1 MYFGLSSGG
10 IVKERPSKGKFCRTK
25 EEYLIDRKRGF
36 YDEAQETMPPEER
49 EAFRRVILRDT
60 VKHAYENAPATRKK
74 MDEAGVKP
82 SEVCDVA
89 DLSRIPITRK
99 ADLKTI
105 QKAELPFGGLAAVPP
120 RAMRR
125 IYVSPGPTYDP
136 EGREESHWRWEKA
149 FVAAGF
155 RPGDIVQNTF
165 MYHFSP
171 AGLMFDEALIRIG
184 CTVIP
189 AGVGNTE
196 MQVQVMRDLCVTGYV
211 GTPSFLMTVLEKA
224 KEMGITPG
232 NGFCLQVA
240 LVAAEMLPEALRKT
254 FQEEF
259 GIQVRQAYGTAD
271 VGSLGYECYEARGMH
286 IPDEILLELVD
297 PGTGEAVGPGKIGEV
312 VVTLPNT
319 TYPLVRFGTGDL
331 SVFTDEP
338 CPCGRSSSR
347 LVRIIGRIDQV
358 TKMKGMFVH
367 PEQVEQIEKKIPE
380 VELLQLVITRVG
392 HEDKMTI
399 KTVLK
404 GTASP
409 SDALGTRISEV
420 AREVTRLRGEV
431 VFIDGADLSGE
442 DKKIVDRRK
451 WE

>member
-1 MYFGLSSGG
+1 
-10 IVKERPSKGKFCRTK
+10 
-25 EEYLIDRKRGF
+25 LIDRKRGF
-36 YDEAQETMPPEER
+36 YDETQETMPPEER
-49 EAFRRVILRDT
+49 EAFRRAILRNA
-60 VKHAYENAPATRKK
+60 VKHAYENAPATRRK

-82 SEVCDVA
+82 SEVNDIT
-89 DLSRIPITRK
+89 DLARIPVTRK
-99 ADLKTI
+99 ADLKAI
-105 QKAELPFGGLAAVPP
+105 QKAELPFGGLAAAPP

-196 MQVQVMRDLCVTGYV
+196 MQAQVMRDLCVTGYV
-211 GTPSFLMTVLEKA
+211 GTPSFLMTVLEKG

-232 NGFCLQVA
+232 NGLRLQVA
-240 LVAAEMLPEALRKT
+240 LVAAEMLPETLRRT

-271 VGSLGYECYEARGMH
+271 AGSLGYECHEAKGMH

-297 PGTGEAVGPGKIGEV
+297 PATGEPVGPGKIGEV
-312 VVTLPNT
+312 VVTLPNA

-331 SVFTDEP
+331 SLFTNEP

-347 LVRIIGRIDQV
+347 LVRIVGRIDQV
-358 TKMKGMFVH
+358 TKVKGMFVH
-367 PEQVEQIEKKIPE
+367 PEQVQQIENKVPE
-380 VELLQLVITRVG
+380 VESLQLVITRVG
-392 HEDKMTI
+392 HEDQMTI
-399 KTVLK
+399 QATLK
-404 GTASP
+404 STASH
-409 SDALGTRISEV
+409 SDELGTRISEV
-420 AREVTRLRGEV
+420 AREITRLRGEV
-431 VFIDGADLSGE
+431 VFVDRADLE
-442 DKKIVDRRK
+442 VEKRKIVDKRK

>member
-1 MYFGLSSGG
+1 M
-10 IVKERPSKGKFCRTK
+10 
-25 EEYLIDRKRGF
+25 IDRKRGF

-49 EAFRRVILRDT
+49 EAFRRAILCDA
-60 VKHAYENAPATRKK
+60 VKHAYENAPATRRK
-74 MDEAGVKP
+74 MDEAGVRP
-82 SEVCDVA
+82 SDVHDIT
-89 DLSRIPITRK
+89 DLTRIPVTRK
-99 ADLKTI
+99 ADLKSI
-105 QKAELPFGGLAAVPP
+105 QREELPFGGLAAAPP

-171 AGLMFDEALIRIG
+171 AGLMFDEALVRIG

-196 MQVQVMRDLCVTGYV
+196 MQAQVMRDLCVTGYV
-211 GTPSFLMTVLEKA
+211 GTPSFLRTVLEKGT
-224 KEMGITPG
+224 EMGITPG
-232 NGFCLQVA
+232 NGLSLQVA
-240 LVAAEMLPEALRKT
+240 LVAAEMLPEGLRKT

-271 VGSLGYECYEARGMH
+271 AGSLGYECYEAKGMH
-286 IPDEILLELVD
+286 IPDEILVELVD
-297 PGTGEAVGPGKIGEV
+297 PATGEPVGPGKVGEI
-312 VVTLPNT
+312 VVTLPNA

-331 SVFTDEP
+331 SLFTNEP

-347 LVRIIGRIDQV
+347 LVRIVGRTDQL
-358 TKMKGMFVH
+358 TKVKGMFVH
-367 PEQVEQIEKKIPE
+367 PEQVGQIEKKIPE
-380 VELLQLVITRVG
+380 VESLRLVITRAG

-399 KTVLK
+399 QAALQ
-404 GTASP
+404 GTALQ
-409 SDALGTRISEV
+409 SDELGARISEV
-420 AREVTRLRGEV
+420 AREITRLRGEV
-431 VFIDGADLSGE
+431 VFVDRGDLPGE
-442 DKKIVDRRK
+442 EGKIVDKRK

>member
-1 MYFGLSSGG
+1 M
-10 IVKERPSKGKFCRTK
+10 
-25 EEYLIDRKRGF
+25 IDRKRGF
-36 YDEAQETMPPEER
+36 YDEAQETMPPEEQ
-49 EAFRRVILRDT
+49 EAFRRMILRNA
-60 VKHAYENAPATRKK
+60 VKHAYENAPATRRK

-82 SEVCDVA
+82 SEVHDIT
-89 DLSRIPITRK
+89 DLARIPVTRK
-99 ADLKTI
+99 ADLKSI
-105 QKAELPFGGLAAVPP
+105 QKAELPFGGLAAAPP

-196 MQVQVMRDLCVTGYV
+196 MQAQVMRDLCVTGYV
-211 GTPSFLMTVLEKA
+211 GTPSFLMTVLEKG

-232 NGFCLQVA
+232 NGLRLQVA
-240 LVAAEMLPEALRKT
+240 LVAAEMLPETLRRT

-271 VGSLGYECYEARGMH
+271 AGSLGYECHEAKGMH

-297 PGTGEAVGPGKIGEV
+297 PATGEPVGPGKIGEV
-312 VVTLPNT
+312 VVTLPNA

-331 SVFTDEP
+331 SLFTNEP

-347 LVRIIGRIDQV
+347 LVRIVGRIDQV
-358 TKMKGMFVH
+358 TKVKGMFVH
-367 PEQVEQIEKKIPE
+367 PEQVQQIEKKVPE
-380 VELLQLVITRVG
+380 VESLQLVITRVG
-392 HEDKMTI
+392 HEDQMTI
-399 KTVLK
+399 QAALK
-404 GTASP
+404 STASH
-409 SDALGTRISEV
+409 SDELGTRISEV
-420 AREVTRLRGEV
+420 AREITRLRGEV
-431 VFIDGADLSGE
+431 VFVDRADLAGE
-442 DKKIVDRRK
+442 ERKIVDKRK